1 MISII
6 DTTTTT
12 LIMKCISSNSNNN
25 NLILQVNLQIIWEG
39 HLLMTKSIEM
49 LLSMLNIKYSKNLR
63 KSSSLIKSITIMNL

>member
-6 DTTTTT
+6 DITTTP
-12 LIMKCISSNSNNN
+12 IMNCISSNSNNN
-25 NLILQVNLQIIWEG
+25 LILQANLQIIWEG